1 MNDFLLVFRND
12 VALSQTQMSPD
23 QMQALM
29 STWQN
34 WIGGIAAQNKLVSPG
49 NRLAPAG
56 KVLATNNLIT
66 DGPFVEI
73 KEAIGGYIIVKAEN
87 IDEATTLSEGC
98 PILNVGGTV
107 EIRMIIPMN

>member
-49 NRLAPAG
+49 NRWHLPE
-56 KVLATNNLIT
+56 K
-66 DGPFVEI
+66 
-73 KEAIGGYIIVKAEN
+73 Y
-87 IDEATTLSEGC
+87 
-98 PILNVGGTV
+98 
-107 EIRMIIPMN
+107 

>member
-23 QMQALM
+23 QMQTMLK
-29 STWQN
+29 TWMD

-49 NRLAPAG
+49 NRLAPNG
-56 KVLATNNLIT
+56 KVLAANNVIT

-73 KEAIGGYIIVKAEN
+73 KEAIGGYIIVKAET
-87 IDEATTLSEGC
+87 IEEATQLSEGC
-98 PILNVGGTV
+98 PILDVGGTV
-107 EIRMIIPMN
+107 EIRMIIKMD